1 MNRLPLP
8 SEQFP
13 FCLLLSRLEA
23 SLTLFHDL
31 FKLLLFSQIQ
41 LFQLS
46 CFCFS
51 RRKKRGKGSRGEKRR
66 EEEKGRRNLTMSNS
80 NRGMQANTLA
90 PLVDRQILNV
100 KSKTDVRHSGLL
112 AKRETKTKRE
122 REREFFL
129 KLLTSTS
136 SCLLILLIL
145 SVFRFSRSELAPLHF
160 FLAKLCSTRKRGCQT
175 LVNLNESKP
184 KKKEKTQY
192 ISLFCSKIEV
202 FESTNQKNEYECRL
216 ADVGFDVG
224 VRMLELLV
232 HREKAGKREN
242 RILGIL
248 SFLHTNVWKSLFG
261 KTADSLERGTS
272 VSVQ

>member
-1 MNRLPLP
+1 M
-8 SEQFP
+8 
-13 FCLLLSRLEA
+13 
-23 SLTLFHDL
+23 
-31 FKLLLFSQIQ
+31 
-41 LFQLS
+41 
-46 CFCFS
+46 
-51 RRKKRGKGSRGEKRR
+51 
-66 EEEKGRRNLTMSNS
+66 
-80 NRGMQANTLA
+80 
-90 PLVDRQILNV
+90 
-100 KSKTDVRHSGLL
+100 
-112 AKRETKTKRE
+112 
-122 REREFFL
+122 
-129 KLLTSTS
+129 
-136 SCLLILLIL
+136 
-145 SVFRFSRSELAPLHF
+145 SELAPLHF

-272 VSVQ
+272 ADDEYMISDHDLLVNRYISVPRDMGHLNCGSFAAGIVEGVLKSAGFPARVTAHSVASEGLSRPKTTILIKFAPEVIERDERLGS